1 MNGKVC
7 VITGA
12 NAGIGFETAKALAK
26 KGGTIAMVCRNKT
39 KGNKALESIKTSFPN
54 ANISLFIADMGSQQ
68 QIRDVAKKISTQY
81 EKVDVLVN
89 NAGTWVSEQIFTEDG
104 VESVFAINHLA
115 YILLTHELYPLLRKA
130 EEGRIV
136 NVSSDSHF
144 NGKVDFDNLYLDGT
158 YNGLKSYA
166 LSKLGN
172 VLFTYELDQR
182 KPDAHITINALQPGL
197 VKTDIGLK
205 HTKWLHGFVWKLRR
219 SGGVSPAE
227 GAKTSIYLASSDAAK
242 GVSGKYWD
250 KCKPKPSSKLS
261 YDTEVSQKMWE
272 KSLELLGITDFFGRA

>member
-1 MNGKVC
+1 
-7 VITGA
+7 
-12 NAGIGFETAKALAK
+12 
-26 KGGTIAMVCRNKT
+26 MVCRNRE
-39 KGNKALESIKTSFPN
+39 KGTKALESIKTSYPN
-54 ANISLFIADMGSQQ
+54 ANSSLFIADMGSQQ
-68 QIRDVAKKISTQY
+68 QIKDVAKKICNQY

-89 NAGTWVSEQIFTEDG
+89 NAGTWISEQTFTEDG

-115 YILLTHELYPLLRKA
+115 YILLTHELYPHLKKA
-130 EEGRIV
+130 ADGRIV

-144 NGKVDFDNLYLDGT
+144 NAKVDFNNLYLDNT

-182 KPDAHITINALQPGL
+182 KPDGHISINALQPGL

-227 GAKTSIYLASSDAAK
+227 GAKTSIYLASSEAAK

-261 YDTEVSQKMWE
+261 YDKEVAHQMWE
-272 KSLELLGITDFFGRA
+272 KSLALLGITDFFHND